1 MDWRFEHTY
10 ASQLE
15 GLYVNAR
22 PIPVPDPGLV
32 FVNDDLA
39 DELFLD
45 AARLRDPDAL
55 AIFPGNALP
64 PIAQPLARARAGH
77 RF

>member
-32 FVNDDLA
+32 FVNDV
-39 DELFLD
+39 FLS
-45 AARLRDPDAL
+45 AAEATAAL
-55 AIFPGNALP
+55 AM
-64 PIAQPLARARAGH
+64 H
-77 RF
+77 